1 MRGPRSLEPDRAR
14 RAAAQKPLGQDS
26 TNQDPLEL
34 RSIDQR
40 SFDQRSFDLDR
51 PTRSSAPQPLPV
63 RARRHRKLAGRST
76 LLILLGL
83 AAITGSLAGLTLVY
97 SVNLPQINDLERYRP
112 STTTDLYDRNG
123 KLIGSFALE
132 RRQVVDY
139 DGFAPILRQ
148 AVISIEDK
156 NFESHWGINVIR
168 VAGAAWHDI
177 RSHGRAQ
184 GASTLT
190 MQLAKNLF
198 LSDERTASR
207 KIQEAYLAIQIE
219 RTFTKQQIFTLYG
232 NQIYLGSGNYGFEAA
247 AEYFFSKHAK
257 DLNLTEAALLAGL
270 PKGPSGFSP
279 IQNPDRAIK
288 RRNLVLSE
296 MESDG
301 VITHA
306 QATDARNAPLGLHLS
321 QPEGTVAP
329 WFQEEVRRELE
340 KRFGTDQVH
349 EAGLRV
355 DTTLDLNLQ
364 RTANRAI
371 DDGVSTYERRHGW
384 KGHLENVIAEGQTLE
399 AYRHPDW
406 AIQSGAGDYVH
417 ALVTRV
423 LPLEIHARIG
433 PPGKEGDEIVLLP
446 EDWKWTGQRNADAL
460 VKPGDVIYIHL
471 AGANLSGVN
480 QGAALHATLEQ
491 DSGAQGALMAVD
503 NTTGDVL
510 AMVGGRDYQL
520 SVFNRA
526 TQAERQVGS
535 SFKPYVYTAAIEDG
549 VKPTDI
555 IMDSPVSFGSYTPHN
570 YEDDFKGAMTIANAF
585 AESRNI
591 PALRLADRVGIHK
604 VIDMAHRFGVTS
616 NIPPYLPVALGA
628 VEITLQE
635 QVASYSVF
643 PNDGLR
649 ITPRMIRKVSN
660 ADGIVLWSDNPA
672 VTQVI
677 DQQTARTMMGLLEGV
692 TQHGTGA
699 AARALNHPIGGKT
712 GTTSDFTDAWFMGFS
727 PSVTCGVWVGYDSRE
742 SLGKKETGAQAALP
756 IWMTFMKQAIVGK
769 DDEKFP
775 ADDGDSPPANGPDRN
790 PAGNLDRASLTPKAA
805 PKTISPPHSALA
817 AVQPHATAPPAPI
830 AKTPAAL
837 PAAQSPAANR
847 TSAPVRVPA
856 ASRVPAPDRV
866 PAADR
871 VPASAPAVA
880 PAGAVRPL
888 VSGPASQYG
897 TQIAPPR
904 APAVASSQ
912 TTRGPQPSAS
922 GPTPQYA
929 AQPYAAQRAPQNA
942 AQPGAYP
949 RPPQYA
955 VQPSADPRSP
965 QFVRQPYVAPTAQV
979 FHYLPAGRGPKTQ
992 IVIPHPPRVSSKA
1005 QASTKPRPKTA
1016 APSSSQGA
1024 LVKPTL
1030 PPAASTTRPNA
1041 PAKPALN

>member
-1 MRGPRSLEPDRAR
+1 
-14 RAAAQKPLGQDS
+14 
-26 TNQDPLEL
+26 
-34 RSIDQR
+34 
-40 SFDQRSFDLDR
+40 
-51 PTRSSAPQPLPV
+51 V
-63 RARRHRKLAGRST
+63 
-76 LLILLGL
+76 ILLGL

-123 KLIGSFALE
+123 KMIGSFALE

-156 NFESHWGINVIR
+156 NFESHWGINVFR

-198 LSDERTASR
+198 LSDERTAGR

-247 AEYFFSKHAK
+247 AEYFFGKHAK
-257 DLNLTEAALLAGL
+257 DLDLTEAALLAGL

-279 IQNPDRAIK
+279 ILSPDRAIK

-306 QATDARNAPLGLHLS
+306 QAQEARSAPLGLHLS

-364 RTANRAI
+364 QTANRAVE
-371 DDGVSTYERRHGW
+371 DGVSTYERRHGW

-406 AIQSGAGDYVH
+406 AIQYGAGDYVH
-417 ALVTRV
+417 AMVTRV
-423 LPLEIHARIG
+423 MPLEIHARIG
-433 PPGKEGDEIVLLP
+433 PPGKESDEIVLLP
-446 EDWKWTGQRNADAL
+446 EDWKWTGQRSADL

-471 AGANLSGVN
+471 AGANLAGAN
-480 QGAALHATLEQ
+480 RGAALHATLEQ

-510 AMVGGRDYQL
+510 AMVGGRDYEL

-570 YEDDFKGAMTIANAF
+570 YEDDFKGAMTVANAF

-591 PALRLADRVGIHK
+591 PALRLASRVGIHT
-604 VIDMAHRFGVTS
+604 VIDVAHRFGVTS

-649 ITPRMIRKVSN
+649 IAPRLIRKVSN

-677 DQQTARTMMGLLEGV
+677 SQQTARTMMGLLESV
-692 TQHGTGA
+692 TQHGTGQ

-712 GTTSDFTDAWFMGFS
+712 GTTSDFTDAWFIGFS
-727 PSVTCGVWVGYDSRE
+727 PSVTCGVWMGYDSRE

-756 IWMTFMKQAIVGK
+756 VWMTFMKQAIVGK
-769 DDEKFP
+769 DGEKFP
-775 ADDGDSPPANGPDRN
+775 ADDGNSPPANSPDRN
-790 PAGNLDRASLTPKAA
+790 PASNLDQASLAPKAVPQTAA
-805 PKTISPPHSALA
+805 PPRSALA
-817 AVQPHATAPPAPI
+817 AVQPRAVAPAAPI
-830 AKTPAAL
+830 AKTPVTL
-837 PAAQSPAANR
+837 PAIQTPPANR
-847 TSAPVRVPA
+847 TLAPV
-856 ASRVPAPDRV
+856 RV

-871 VPASAPAVA
+871 VPTSAPAVA
-880 PAGAVRPL
+880 PSSAARPL
-888 VSGPASQYG
+888 ASV
-897 TQIAPPR
+897 R
-904 APAVASSQ
+904 A
-912 TTRGPQPSAS
+912 PQPSAPAFAS
-922 GPTPQYA
+922 PRTPQYA
-929 AQPYAAQRAPQNA
+929 TL
-942 AQPGAYP
+942 PGAYP

-965 QFVRQPYVAPTAQV
+965 QFVRQPYAAPRSPRYAPQSATPARAPQRGANETARETAPAAQV

-992 IVIPHPPRVSSKA
+992 IVIPHPPRVSSRS
-1005 QASTKPRPKTA
+1005 QASAKPRPKSA

-1030 PPAASTTRPNA
+1030 PPSASAARLNA